1 MILCRNF
8 KILTRHY
15 LYPIF
20 YTMSDEKDP
29 LALINAIRNRKT
41 VDEIRELITSGIDVN
56 TQDKSGWTALM
67 RAVGWDEHGTEM
79 MRLLVDAKA
88 DVNKQDKK
96 GLTALMMATM
106 YGGEHCAGMVRLL
119 LDAGAHTNTQNKFG
133 RTALVYA
140 ARYGGEHGAVM
151 IRLLVASGAIIPPVS
166 KLRTDTPPE
175 LTGYIKGAQNWTPL
189 HRAADA
195 RNADAIIKCLSEGM
209 RPYAVVESSHQDMC
223 TALSI
228 AESTSYPTA
237 QPVCE
242 RCLEI
247 LRPSLMKGGAPI
259 VGSLFGGGGG
269 GGAQTE
275 T

>member
-1 MILCRNF
+1 L
-8 KILTRHY
+8 
-15 LYPIF
+15 
-20 YTMSDEKDP
+20 YTMSDSEDP
-29 LALINAIRNRKT
+29 LALINAIKNRNT
-41 VDEIRELITSGIDVN
+41 IDEIRELISSGIDVN
-56 TQDKSGWTALM
+56 TQDKSGRTALM
-67 RAVGWDEHGTEM
+67 KAVCWYEHGAEM

-88 DVNKQDKK
+88 DVNKQEKK

-106 YGGEHCAGMVRLL
+106 YGGEHGAGMVRLL
-119 LDAGAHTNTQNKFG
+119 VDAGAHTNTQNKFG
-133 RTALVYA
+133 RTALMYA
-140 ARYGGEHGAVM
+140 TAHGGEHGAVM

-175 LTGYIKGAQNWTPL
+175 LAGYIHGAQNWTPL

-195 RNADAIIKCLSEGM
+195 RDADAIIKCLSEGM
-209 RPYAVVESSHQDMC
+209 RPDAIVETSHEDMC

-237 QPVCE
+237 QPVCDD
-242 RCLEI
+242 CLAL
-247 LRPSLMKGGAPI
+247 LRPSLVKGGAPSD
-259 VGSLFGGGGG
+259 SLFGGVGGG